1 MATTPKRSK
10 PFLRFYHSDA
20 LRKKT
25 LAVLG
30 TLEKSADPA
39 KHRGALAEIAVE
51 LTSAGMD
58 FYFMRPL
65 RLSKPGFLVQ
75 QSANVGMAGAGQVM
89 GSVLRNIIGRMDGPQ
104 VLSVC
109 GSIRELM
116 R

>member
-39 KHRGALAEIAVE
+39 KHRAR
-51 LTSAGMD
+51 SP
-58 FYFMRPL
+58 R
-65 RLSKPGFLVQ
+65 S
-75 QSANVGMAGAGQVM
+75 S
-89 GSVLRNIIGRMDGPQ
+89 S
-104 VLSVC
+104 S
-109 GSIRELM
+109 S
-116 R
+116 